1 MNIIK
6 NESGFVVSVTAI
18 IVSVILGLTVMY
30 YSNSIPLNVTSATNT
45 YSSSQARWT
54 AVSGVDDI
62 IIKLNSTGLED
73 IAGTYPFYNST
84 IIIDTTTIDVVNH
97 VIQITSRGTHSSSNR
112 IFSLTIH
119 PSTSDTIIN
128 ESFEDDGAISHSP
141 NGAGPGN
148 ERYWGLGFEGAAAPF
163 LPTYVLTGADS
174 CFFFG
179 VKIQNNSN
187 LNLDPANTEESQDYI
202 LTISLAAGVDVANVN
217 NQSKFQTG
225 DYLEFYVN
233 GILIERY
240 EGTSAGGGQ
249 PLTPRVG
256 NSTDNLTPNF
266 EEYSF
271 NITQI
276 IGQVDS
282 MHLAFEGK
290 TNSSNKYLGIQGLSL
305 YGAGGWNIM
314 TGSYKEI

>member
-1 MNIIK
+1 MNIK
-6 NESGFVVSVTAI
+6 DEHGFVVSVTAI
-18 IVSVILGLTVMY
+18 VVSVILGLLVMY
-30 YSNSIPLNVTSATNT
+30 YSNSIPLNVTGAANT

-54 AVSGVDDI
+54 AISGVEDI
-62 IIKLNSTGLED
+62 IIKLNSTGLDD
-73 IAGTYPFYNST
+73 IAGTYPFYNSN
-84 IIIDTTTIDVVNH
+84 IIIDTTTIDLANH
-97 VIQITSRGTHSSSNR
+97 VIQITSRGVHSSSNR
-112 IFSLTIH
+112 IFSLTIQ
-119 PSTSDTIIN
+119 PSNSDTVIN
-128 ESFEDDGAISHSP
+128 ESFNDGDNLSYSP

-148 ERYWGLGFEGAAAPF
+148 GRFWGLGCEGTAAPF

-179 VKIQNNSN
+179 VKIQNNSGLN
-187 LNLDPANTEESQDYI
+187 LNPAPTEDSQDYI
-202 LTISLAAGVDVANVN
+202 LTLSLSAGVDVANVN

-249 PLTPRVG
+249 PMAPRIG

-282 MHLAFEGK
+282 IWLTFEGK

-305 YGAGGWNIM
+305 YGSGGWDIV
-314 TGSYKEI
+314 TGSYIEI